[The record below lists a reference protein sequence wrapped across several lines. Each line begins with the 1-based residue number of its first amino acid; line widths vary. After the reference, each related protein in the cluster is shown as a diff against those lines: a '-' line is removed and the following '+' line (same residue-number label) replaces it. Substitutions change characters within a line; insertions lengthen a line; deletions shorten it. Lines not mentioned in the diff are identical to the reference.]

1 MIFRCVS
8 LNGSFKA
15 NFANRTFYKWTNTV
29 MKNRIP
35 MELHFK
41 NTKKVFLVLGVI
53 LGSKNVEFGMKV

>member
-1 MIFRCVS
+1 
-8 LNGSFKA
+8 
-15 NFANRTFYKWTNTV
+15 

-53 LGSKNVEFGMKV
+53 LGSKNVEFGMKVWKQFRWIIMVLEWIPVK